1 MAIYLDDRKKFRQ
14 LTGQAHQVAMNMLRP
29 ISRKYDLAEH
39 EYPKELDMLAAM
51 IDGLSESGASEGAGA
66 AGVRRSEGDDDG
78 AVKNGTNLASVMSI
92 AEMCWGDVG
101 LLLSMPRQGLGNSAI
116 ASVANEE
123 QHERFDGLWASM
135 AITEPNTGSD
145 SASISTTARLDGDHY
160 VINGEKTSITF
171 ADRADAYLIFARTGK
186 PEDGAKGV
194 SAFFI
199 PYEGTKGISR
209 TRFDDVGSAIIGRG
223 SVFFDDVRVPVSHR
237 LGDEGKGF
245 TQVMQGFD
253 YSRALIGLQC
263 CGAAQASLDEAWAYS
278 KEREA
283 FGRPIGQF
291 QGVSFPLAEGES
303 QIAAVRQLCYHT
315 LALRDAGLPH
325 TAEAAMC
332 KWMGPRHAFDV
343 IHQCLLTFG
352 HYGWS
357 KDLPHQQRMRDV
369 MGLEIGDGTAGV
381 MKLIIARE
389 RIGRVAVQY

>member
-1 MAIYLDDRKKFRQ
+1 MVLTDDQRALQETARRFARERLLPDYQKREKSGVLDR
-14 LTGQAHQVAMNMLRP
+14 
-29 ISRKYDLAEH
+29 
-39 EYPKELDMLAAM
+39 
-51 IDGLSESGASEGAGA
+51 GL
-66 AGVRRSEGDDDG
+66 
-78 AVKNGTNLASVMSI
+78 I
-92 AEMCWGDVG
+92 AEMGRLG
-101 LLLSMPRQGLGNSAI
+101 LLGTDLPEEFGGLGVDSVTTGLIAEELAYGDFNISAVPVGI
-116 ASVANEE
+116 SLNAAILMRHAPPEVVREWVPRMTRGDAVVAIC
-123 QHERFDGLWASM
+123 L
-135 AITEPNTGSD
+135 TEPRGGSD
-145 SASISTTARLDGDHY
+145 ASNLTLKARRVSDASGEHY

-171 ADRADAYLIFARTGK
+171 ADRADAYLIFARTGSA
-186 PEDGAKGV
+186 EEGARGV

-223 SVFFDDVRVPVSHR
+223 SVFFDDVRVPLSHR
-237 LGDEGKGF
+237 LGGEGKGF

-263 CGAAQASLDEAWAYS
+263 VGAAQASLDEAWAYA

-283 FGRPIGQF
+283 FGKPIGQF

-303 QIAAVRQLCYHT
+303 QIAAVRQLCYHA

-325 TAEAAMC
+325 TSEAAMC
-332 KWMGPRHAFDV
+332 KWMGPRNAFDV

-369 MGLEIGDGTAGV
+369 MGLEIGDGTAQI

-389 RIGRVAVQY
+389 RIGRAAVQY

>member
-1 MAIYLDDRKKFRQ
+1 MVLTEDQTALQETARRFARERLLPDYQKREKLGVLDR
-14 LTGQAHQVAMNMLRP
+14 
-29 ISRKYDLAEH
+29 DL
-39 EYPKELDMLAAM
+39 
-51 IDGLSESGASEGAGA
+51 
-66 AGVRRSEGDDDG
+66 
-78 AVKNGTNLASVMSI
+78 I
-92 AEMCWGDVG
+92 AEMGRLG
-101 LLLSMPRQGLGNSAI
+101 LLGVDLPEEYGGLGVDGVTTGLIAEEIAYGDFNISLVPVGISLNAAI
-116 ASVANEE
+116 LMRHAQTEVRKERVPRMTRGEAIVAIC
-123 QHERFDGLWASM
+123 L
-135 AITEPNTGSD
+135 TEPRGGSD
-145 SASISTTARLDGDHY
+145 ASNLRLLARRERYYY

-194 SAFFI
+194 TAFLI
-199 PYEGTKGISR
+199 PADSKGVVR
-209 TRFDDVGSAIIGRG
+209 TQFDDVGSAIAGRG
-223 SVFFDDVRVPVSHR
+223 SVFFDDVHVPIGHR

-263 CGAAQASLDEAWAYS
+263 CGAAQVSLDEAWSYT

-283 FGRPIGQF
+283 FGQPIGRF

-303 QIAAVRQLCYHT
+303 QIAAIRQLCYHT
-315 LALRDAGLPH
+315 LALRDAGKPH
-325 TAEAAMC
+325 VAEAAMC

-357 KDLPHQQRMRDV
+357 KDLPHQQRLRDV
-369 MGLEIGDGTAGV
+369 MGLEIGDGTAQI

-389 RIGRVAVQY
+389 RIGRAAIQY

>member
-1 MAIYLDDRKKFRQ
+1 MVLTDDQKALQETARRFARERLLPDYQKREKTGTLDRA
-14 LTGQAHQVAMNMLRP
+14 L
-29 ISRKYDLAEH
+29 
-39 EYPKELDMLAAM
+39 
-51 IDGLSESGASEGAGA
+51 
-66 AGVRRSEGDDDG
+66 
-78 AVKNGTNLASVMSI
+78 I
-92 AEMCWGDVG
+92 AEMGALG
-101 LLLSMPRQGLGNSAI
+101 LLGVDLPEEYGGLGVDAVTTGLIAEELAYGDFNVSAVPVGI
-116 ASVANEE
+116 SLNAAILIRHAQPEVVREWVPKMIRGEAVVAIC
-123 QHERFDGLWASM
+123 L
-135 AITEPNTGSD
+135 TEPRGGSD
-145 SASISTTARLDGDHY
+145 AGNLTLKARKDGDGY

-186 PEDGAKGV
+186 VEDGAKGV

-199 PYEGTKGISR
+199 PYSEGCGIQRTK
-209 TRFDDVGSAIIGRG
+209 FDDVGSAIIGRG
-223 SVFFDDVRVPVSHR
+223 SVFFDDVRVPASHM
-237 LGDEGKGF
+237 LGTEGKGF

-263 CGAAQASLDEAWAYS
+263 VGAAQASLDEAWAYA

-283 FGRPIGQF
+283 FGKPIGQY

-303 QIAAVRQLCYHT
+303 QIEAVRQLCYHA

-325 TAEAAMC
+325 TKEAAMC
-332 KWMGPRHAFDV
+332 KWMGPRNAFDI

-369 MGLEIGDGTAGV
+369 MGLEIGDGTAQI

-389 RIGRVAVQY
+389 RIGRTAVQY

>member
-1 MAIYLDDRKKFRQ
+1 MVLTDDQRALQDTARRFARERLLPDYQKREKSGLLDR
-14 LTGQAHQVAMNMLRP
+14 
-29 ISRKYDLAEH
+29 
-39 EYPKELDMLAAM
+39 
-51 IDGLSESGASEGAGA
+51 GL
-66 AGVRRSEGDDDG
+66 
-78 AVKNGTNLASVMSI
+78 I
-92 AEMCWGDVG
+92 AEMGRLG
-101 LLLSMPRQGLGNSAI
+101 LLGTDLPEEFGGLGVDSVTTGLIAEELAYGDFNVSAVPVGI
-116 ASVANEE
+116 SLNAAILMRHAPPEMVREWVPRMTRGEAIVAIC
-123 QHERFDGLWASM
+123 L
-135 AITEPNTGSD
+135 TEPRGGSD
-145 SASISTTARLDGDHY
+145 ASNLTLKARRDGDHY

-186 PEDGAKGV
+186 PGEGAKGV

-199 PYEGTKGISR
+199 PYEGKDGKTPGISR
-209 TRFDDVGSAIIGRG
+209 TKFDDVGSAIIGRG
-223 SVFFDDVRVPVSHR
+223 SVFFDDVRVPLSHR
-237 LGDEGKGF
+237 LGGEGKGF

-263 CGAAQASLDEAWAYS
+263 VGAAQASLDEAWAYS

-283 FGRPIGQF
+283 FGKPIGQF

-303 QIAAVRQLCYHT
+303 QIAAVRQLCYHA

-332 KWMGPRHAFDV
+332 KWMGPRNAFDV

-369 MGLEIGDGTAGV
+369 MGLEIGDGTAQI

-389 RIGRVAVQY
+389 RIGRAAVQY

>member
-1 MAIYLDDRKKFRQ
+1 MVLTDDQRALQETARRFARERLLPDYQKREKLAMLDRDLLRE
-14 LTGQAHQVAMNMLRP
+14 LGHLGLLGVDLPEEYGGLGMDAVTTGL
-29 ISRKYDLAEH
+29 LAE
-39 EYPKELDMLAAM
+39 ELAYGDFNISMVPVGISLNGAILMRHAQPEVV
-51 IDGLSESGASEGAGA
+51 SEWVPRMTRGE
-66 AGVRRSEGDDDG
+66 
-78 AVKNGTNLASVMSI
+78 AVV
-92 AEMCWGDVG
+92 
-101 LLLSMPRQGLGNSAI
+101 AI
-116 ASVANEE
+116 C
-123 QHERFDGLWASM
+123 L
-135 AITEPNTGSD
+135 TEPRGGSD
-145 SASISTTARLDGDHY
+145 ASNLQLRARRDGDHY
-160 VINGEKTSITF
+160 VLNGEKTSITF
-171 ADRADAYLIFARTGK
+171 ADRADAYLVFARTGK
-186 PEDGAKGV
+186 PEDGAQGV

-199 PYEGTKGISR
+199 PYEGAKGISR
-209 TRFDDVGSAIIGRG
+209 TNFDDVGSAIIGRG

-253 YSRALIGLQC
+253 YSRALIGLEC

-303 QIAAVRQLCYHT
+303 HIAAVRQLCYHA

-332 KWMGPRHAFDV
+332 KWMGPKTAFDV

-369 MGLEIGDGTAGV
+369 MGLEIGDGTASV

-389 RIGRVAVQY
+389 RIGRAAIQY